1 MNSFEILPICWKES
15 SSVPV
20 NNVTSSLECVTAA
33 YVCADNFENEGI
45 FNDSTRII
53 KYAATHVL

>member
-15 SSVPV
+15 SSVSV
-20 NNVTSSLECVTAA
+20 NVTSSLECVTAA
-33 YVCADNFENEGI
+33 YVCANSFENEGI